1 MMKLVLLLALVELL
15 VSIAVNGNF
24 TLFVICDPHVGR
36 IAYVNMRHMNVS
48 VEGCATP
55 SLTLRFYTPLKA
67 SSPLKL

>member
-1 MMKLVLLLALVELL
+1 MKFVLLLAVVGLL

-24 TLFVICDPHVGR
+24 TFIIINDHHVGR
-36 IAYVNMRHMNVS
+36 IVYVNMKHMSVP

-67 SSPLKL
+67 SSP

>member
-1 MMKLVLLLALVELL
+1 MKFVFLLALVELL

-24 TLFVICDPHVGR
+24 TLFIICDPHVGR
-36 IAYVNMRHMNVS
+36 IVYVNMKHMSVS

-67 SSPLKL
+67 SFP